1 MSKAKDHL
9 PSITTMDCTYFSER
23 SSAPSSNIIDDE
35 TIPKKVGK
43 MLGFTRM
50 NDKEVNKEDL

>member
-1 MSKAKDHL
+1 
-9 PSITTMDCTYFSER
+9 MDCTYFSER